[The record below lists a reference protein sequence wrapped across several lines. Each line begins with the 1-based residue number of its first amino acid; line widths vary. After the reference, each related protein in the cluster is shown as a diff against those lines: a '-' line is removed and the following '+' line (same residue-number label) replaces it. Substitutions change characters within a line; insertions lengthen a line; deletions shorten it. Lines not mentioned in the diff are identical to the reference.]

1 MLASR
6 IWLGTLALS
15 AVASGATATP
25 VETRGT
31 VDAITVYRGQALV
44 TRVVDVPPAAGLH
57 ELVVT
62 DLPEQVVPGSLY
74 AESSGALEVRSV
86 RYRVRP
92 VAADVREEVRKLDEQ
107 ITAVQ
112 DQVRAVE
119 RRRQVISDY
128 NGYLGKLEGF
138 VAPTSALEITKGV
151 LSADTLKALSLFL
164 LEQRTRLADE
174 ELATAIKL
182 REHQQQ
188 LALLDRERQQ
198 LTGASAR
205 TAREAVVF
213 LSVAGDGGTLR
224 LRYLVNQANWSPS
237 YAVRTDAK
245 RDEARVEYYASIQQM
260 SGEDWGDVAM
270 TLSTA
275 TPTLVAKAPV
285 LTPLS
290 VTLMQPQQQQQTA
303 GQFKGGRDE
312 LARKQRELESARN
325 AYPADQLGQMLMD
338 KKEASADADAGGR
351 GGGGPGQFGL
361 ALDLDRQLNDN
372 AWSIQL
378 LDLTTH
384 GRVVKRPNTSRD
396 IETEGLSVT
405 YQLAARTSLPSRT
418 DQQLV
423 QIAALPLKGE
433 FYRVASPVLTSYVYE
448 EASLTNTSELVLL
461 AGPVATYVNGEFV
474 GHGELPTVISGEQF
488 TVGLGI
494 DSALRATRE
503 LVERSESVQGGN
515 RVVEFTYRL
524 SIENFSAQP
533 IRLRTFDR
541 IPTGRD
547 GELKLTLLT
556 GEEDLSQDDTYR
568 KTERRRGLLRWDVEA
583 PARAVAM
590 EAKTIEYKFKL
601 EYDKGMTITGV
612 PLAMNTR

>member
-1 MLASR
+1 MLALR
-6 IWLGTLALS
+6 TCLGILTLA
-15 AVASGATATP
+15 AVAPGGRANP
-25 VETRGT
+25 IETRGA

-44 TRVVDVPPAAGLH
+44 TRVVDVPAAAGLH

-107 ITAVQ
+107 ITTVQ

-119 RRRQVISDY
+119 RRRQVIADY
-128 NGYLGKLEGF
+128 TGYLGKLEGF

-164 LEQRTRLADE
+164 LEQRTKLADE
-174 ELATAIKL
+174 ELATAIQL

-213 LSVAGDGGTLR
+213 LSCGADGGKLR

-290 VTLMQPQQQQQTA
+290 VSLARPEPQQQAAA
-303 GQFKGGRDE
+303 GQMKGGRDE
-312 LARKQRELESARN
+312 LARRQRELESARN
-325 AYPADQLGQMLMD
+325 VYRIEQYGADQV
-338 KKEASADADAGGR
+338 SAERSNALIVDGR
-351 GGGGPGQFGL
+351 GGGGPGQLGL
-361 ALDLDRQLNDN
+361 ALDLDKELNDN
-372 AWSIQL
+372 AWNIQL

-384 GRVVKRPNTSRD
+384 GRVVKRPSTTRD

-448 EASLTNTSELVLL
+448 EANLTNTSDLVLL

-474 GHGELPTVISGEQF
+474 GHGELPTVISGERF

-503 LVERSESVQGGN
+503 LVDRTESVQGGN

-556 GEEDLSQDDTYR
+556 NEDDLSQDDTYR
-568 KTERRRGLLRWDVEA
+568 KTERKRGLLRWDVEA

-612 PLAMNTR
+612 PLAMSTH